1 MEFLPACELPKRSD
15 LNRKYSVFPMSTS
28 QIFPRFSQPWAMD
41 AVKAY
46 GRWNK
51 QKKSGQAQGLK
62 GHSWSA
68 SDDLDLET
76 KAELVML
83 VDL

>member
-1 MEFLPACELPKRSD
+1 
-15 LNRKYSVFPMSTS
+15 
-28 QIFPRFSQPWAMD
+28 MD